1 MAEPGVL
8 ERAEE
13 RLRVALEGLETV
25 INRRIEEMNSVGGL
39 RDEVH
44 ALAEDRAHMAADL
57 DTAVARATVL
67 EEANRQAIRRI
78 DGAHGYRAHRAFAQ
92 GGLRSMPEITVTIA
106 GRPYR
111 MACGEGEE
119 QHLAELA
126 ADFDRRITAL
136 KQHFG
141 EVGDNRLLIMAALT
155 VAR

>member
-78 DGAHGYRAHRAFAQ
+78 DGA
-92 GGLRSMPEITVTIA
+92 MDTVRTVLS
-106 GRPYR
+106 R
-111 MACGEGEE
+111 
-119 QHLAELA
+119 
-126 ADFDRRITAL
+126 
-136 KQHFG
+136 K
-141 EVGDNRLLIMAALT
+141 VG
-155 VAR
+155 